1 VAVVV
6 VGLPGTYCFVRFKLL
21 GGVSLFLSVP
31 TFNSVAVVGRL
42 CLCCNC
48 SVVLLVGLIYV
59 AMYCE
64 VLSIVVGFG
73 VFG

>member
-1 VAVVV
+1 M
-6 VGLPGTYCFVRFKLL
+6 LL
-21 GGVSLFLSVP
+21 GGVSLFLGVP
-31 TFNSVAVVGRL
+31 TFNSVAGVGRL

-59 AMYCE
+59 VKYCE
-64 VLSIVVGFG
+64 VFDIVVGFG

>member
-1 VAVVV
+1 MV

-48 SVVLLVGLIYV
+48 SVVLLVGLV
-59 AMYCE
+59 
-64 VLSIVVGFG
+64 
-73 VFG
+73 